1 MVHSEQRPIICIAN
15 CEIKIGPIIFTSQ
28 PRRLI
33 FGCFL
38 LFYRADPDGHLI
50 LHTMQMEK
58 KIDVER
64 GFVPMENKVVQFP
77 GLRRRREANLPPL
90 SDQYYDA
97 LAALMA
103 SLRETASEYGLPIK
117 EVTVDLLY
125 LSVGDEIVTQMI
137 GREEK

>member
-1 MVHSEQRPIICIAN
+1 
-15 CEIKIGPIIFTSQ
+15 
-28 PRRLI
+28 
-33 FGCFL
+33 
-38 LFYRADPDGHLI
+38 
-50 LHTMQMEK
+50 MQMEK